1 MILLQTFFRQTSNY
15 CRTPKRKHF
24 SWSLCLLKSESLDC
38 RVVALEK
45 SGSVSQSITV
55 PRVKMLRK
63 NKNRVKRRKEL
74 FLKTKKALIKIC
86 NISHLLSFKL
96 SHKFISWVPRRTKMP
111 KCIVSFAVPV
121 IVEKAMVA
129 LPILVIYLFN

>member
-1 MILLQTFFRQTSNY
+1 M
-15 CRTPKRKHF
+15 
-24 SWSLCLLKSESLDC
+24 LKSESLDC

-63 NKNRVKRRKEL
+63 NNRVKRRKEL